1 MGVIEELEA
10 ITGKVAA
17 SVGPAVVGVGHG
29 SGVVVADGTV
39 LTNAHNL
46 HGTEAKVAFA
56 DGRRAAG
63 RVGGVDVDG
72 DLAVIAVDT
81 GGVTPVV
88 WTGDVAAAP
97 GTVVVSVA
105 NPGGRGVRA
114 TMGQVSAVG
123 RAFRGPRGRRIR
135 GSLEHTAPMVKGS
148 SGGPVVRPDGRLVGI
163 NTNRLGEGFYLALP
177 ADAELRA
184 RVDAL
189 VRGES
194 ATRPHLGVALA
205 PSRAARHLRQAVGL
219 PPRDGLLVRVVE
231 DGSPAARAGILV
243 GDLLVAVGGRP
254 LARIDDLHEVLDG
267 TDAEA
272 ALAVQLVRGVE
283 EVELTV
289 TLSAT
294 ETPED
299 GPAPG

>member
-10 ITGKVAA
+10 ITRDVAA

-29 SGVVVADGTV
+29 SGVVIAGGQV

-46 HGTEAKVAFA
+46 HGAEPTVAFS
-56 DGRRAAG
+56 DGRRASG

-72 DLAVIAVDT
+72 DLAVVTVDT

-88 WTGDVAAAP
+88 WADGTEATP

-114 TMGQVSAVG
+114 TLGQVSAIG

-148 SGGPVVRPDGRLVGI
+148 SGGPVVSPDGRLVGL
-163 NTNRLGEGFYLALP
+163 NTNRLSEGFYLALP
-177 ADAELRA
+177 ADAELRK

-189 VRGES
+189 ARGES
-194 ATRPHLGVALA
+194 ATRPHFGVALA

-219 PPRDGLLVRVVE
+219 PPRDGLLVRAVE
-231 DGSPAARAGILV
+231 EGSPAGVAGILV
-243 GDLLVAVGGRP
+243 GDLLVAVGGRS

-267 TDAEA
+267 ADAEA
-272 ALAVQLVRGVE
+272 TLAVQLVRGVE
-283 EVELTV
+283 ELELTV
-289 TLSAT
+289 TMSAI
-294 ETPED
+294 EAPEG